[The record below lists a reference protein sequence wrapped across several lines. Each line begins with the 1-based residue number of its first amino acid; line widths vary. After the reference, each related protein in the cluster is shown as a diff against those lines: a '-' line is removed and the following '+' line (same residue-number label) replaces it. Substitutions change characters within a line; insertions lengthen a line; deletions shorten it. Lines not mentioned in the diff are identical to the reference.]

1 MSATA
6 PYTNNTND
14 TPSCGSLLS
23 RTNLTDKCNPF
34 RDSLCSSQGKV
45 DWKAVKDSRLKK
57 AGEMLKEQ
65 FRDVEEDLENGVFKV
80 MCLR

>member
-1 MSATA
+1 M
-6 PYTNNTND
+6 PF
-14 TPSCGSLLS
+14 SLL
-23 RTNLTDKCNPF
+23 
-34 RDSLCSSQGKV
+34 SQGKV
-45 DWKAVKDSRLKK
+45 DWKTIKESRLKK